1 MKKNFSGPPIFL
13 RLFLFL
19 SCVFIMSVLVSLPYF
34 LVQQDLRQS
43 ANDPQIQMAE
53 DLARHLSKGQAVS
66 AISFPESVNMSED
79 LGVFVSIYDGKG
91 QSVASTAYLNG
102 QLPNVP
108 LGVLLYAKEHGQNR
122 ITWQPQ
128 VGARAA
134 IVVTPYQNGTSY
146 GYVVVGRSL
155 REVEKREDQIFS
167 IVSLIWIGL
176 FCLISVLFFFLPKST
191 VKSR

>member
-1 MKKNFSGPPIFL
+1 
-13 RLFLFL
+13 
-19 SCVFIMSVLVSLPYF
+19 MSVLVSLPYF